1 MTKDQII
8 MGTLIKVT
16 HPYTDAEIIGC
27 ITYIG
32 KYGFTVNDSFPIP
45 FKSKYLINNI
55 KFISYSKKPNGNSC
69 STLEEIKEYYPEYF
83 I

>member
-8 MGTLIKVT
+8 IGTLIET
-16 HPYTDAEIIGC
+16 INPYTNIKTIVP

-32 KYGFTVNDSFPIP
+32 KYGFTVNDTFPVP
-45 FKSKYLINNI
+45 FSSQDYINRAR
-55 KFISYSKKPNGNSC
+55 FISYPKKPNGENC
-69 STLEEIKEYYPEYF
+69 STLEEVKEYFPEYF